1 MRIDDWF
8 DSKIFNYRSFLSYWI
23 NSNQDNPTKFPL
35 SMEESRWQ
43 EEFENWQKA
52 QQSIYDEE

>member
-8 DSKIFNYRSFLSYWI
+8 DGKIFNYRTFLSYWL
-23 NSNQDNPTKFPL
+23 NSSQDNPTKFPL

-43 EEFENWQKA
+43 EEFENWQKT